1 MPTSP
6 SALNY
11 SVLKGKCFFTP
22 PGGQERDLGNAPEV
36 ELTPEVEKLDHFS
49 SRAGVRKKDRSVPL
63 EQTLRL
69 RVVLDEI
76 TAENLALALAG
87 GEIDDNTAGRRQFG
101 IFALSEVP
109 GSFRF
114 EGTNDVG
121 SKVFLTLPKVSF
133 MPSGSIPMISEEW
146 AQIEIEGEVL
156 FDEDAGDFGTCEIEE
171 AEEVTA

>member
-1 MPTSP
+1 MATSP
-6 SALNY
+6 SVLNY
-11 SVLKGKCFFTP
+11 SILKGKAFFTP
-22 PGGQERDLGNAPEV
+22 TGGQERDLGNAPEV

-63 EQTLRL
+63 EQTLTL

-87 GEIDDNTAGRRQFG
+87 GEIDDTTAGRRQFG
-101 IFALSEVP
+101 IFTLSEVA

-114 EGTNDVG
+114 EGTNAVG

-133 MPSGSIPMISEEW
+133 IPSGSIPLISEEW

-156 FDEDAGDFGTCEIEE
+156 FDEDSGDFGTCEIEE
-171 AEEVTA
+171 AEDVTA